1 MNGVNRREKG
11 NVRVFVGLAVLSL
24 TACREP
30 KEKKVTAS
38 TEASSK
44 VEETNEK
51 MSETID
57 KTNEQ
62 ASHSVESNESVKN
75 EESTADEDN
84 SQLTVADLDTTAI
97 NAGDFTTLVGTWKN
111 GKGESLIIHPDGST
125 NTGGMITKDSPT
137 DEPRPITSLSIRW
150 GPTGAALLLYRIGV
164 ENPNGDQSDKTK
176 PRLLITQDSGNY
188 PAEEYYYRSSEEENQ
203 DQNEEAKIIDTQEK
217 AETYIRKT
225 LTDAE
230 NNDTNLGFLGM
241 NGNDFFF
248 RAQSKQMVAN
258 GGTGTV
264 GFYRVSPQGA
274 VRITDARGN

>member
-1 MNGVNRREKG
+1 MKKG
-11 NVRVFVGLAVLSL
+11 MLAFFVGLAVLSL

-51 MSETID
+51 TSETID

-62 ASHSVESNESVKN
+62 ASSSVESNESVKN
-75 EESTADEDN
+75 EEPTADGNN

-111 GKGESLIIHPDGST
+111 GKGKSLIIHPDGST

-137 DEPRPITSLSIRW
+137 DESRPITSLSIRW

>member
-1 MNGVNRREKG
+1 MKKG
-11 NVRVFVGLAVLSL
+11 ILAFFVVLAVLSL

-51 MSETID
+51 TSETID

-75 EESTADEDN
+75 EEPTADGNN

-111 GKGESLIIHPDGST
+111 GKGESFIIHPDGST

-137 DEPRPITSLSIRW
+137 DESRPITSLSIRW
-150 GPTGAALLLYRIGV
+150 GPTGAALLLYKIGV

>member
-1 MNGVNRREKG
+1 MKKG
-11 NVRVFVGLAVLSL
+11 MFAFFVGLAVLSL

-51 MSETID
+51 TSETID

-62 ASHSVESNESVKN
+62 ASSSVESNESVKN
-75 EESTADEDN
+75 EEPTADGNN

-137 DEPRPITSLSIRW
+137 DESR
-150 GPTGAALLLYRIGV
+150 
-164 ENPNGDQSDKTK
+164 
-176 PRLLITQDSGNY
+176 
-188 PAEEYYYRSSEEENQ
+188 
-203 DQNEEAKIIDTQEK
+203 
-217 AETYIRKT
+217 
-225 LTDAE
+225 
-230 NNDTNLGFLGM
+230 
-241 NGNDFFF
+241 
-248 RAQSKQMVAN
+248 
-258 GGTGTV
+258 
-264 GFYRVSPQGA
+264 
-274 VRITDARGN
+274 

>member
-1 MNGVNRREKG
+1 MKKGRLAILVGV
-11 NVRVFVGLAVLSL
+11 AVLSL
-24 TACREP
+24 AACREP
-30 KEKKVTAS
+30 KEKKVTAP

-51 MSETID
+51 TSETID
-57 KTNEQ
+57 KTNKQ
-62 ASHSVESNESVKN
+62 VSSSVESNESVKS
-75 EESTADEDN
+75 EEPTADENN

-97 NAGDFTTLVGTWKN
+97 NTSDFTTLAGTWKN

-137 DEPRPITSLSIRW
+137 DESRPITSLSIRW
-150 GPTGAALLLYRIGV
+150 GPTGAALLLYKIGV
-164 ENPNGDQSDKTK
+164 ENPNGDQSDKTE

-188 PAEEYYYRSSEEENQ
+188 PAEEYYYRSSEEGIQ
-203 DQNEEAKIIDTQEK
+203 DQNEDTKIIDTQEK
-217 AETYIRKT
+217 AEACIRKT

-274 VRITDARGN
+274 VRITDAQGN

>member
-1 MNGVNRREKG
+1 MLAF
-11 NVRVFVGLAVLSL
+11 FVVLAVLSL

-51 MSETID
+51 TSETID

-62 ASHSVESNESVKN
+62 ASSSVESNESVKN

-137 DEPRPITSLSIRW
+137 DESRPITSKVL
-150 GPTGAALLLYRIGV
+150 GGGLLVLR
-164 ENPNGDQSDKTK
+164 
-176 PRLLITQDSGNY
+176 
-188 PAEEYYYRSSEEENQ
+188 YYYIELVL
-203 DQNEEAKIIDTQEK
+203 KILT
-217 AETYIRKT
+217 ATNRIRRNR
-225 LTDAE
+225 DC
-230 NNDTNLGFLGM
+230 
-241 NGNDFFF
+241 
-248 RAQSKQMVAN
+248 
-258 GGTGTV
+258 
-264 GFYRVSPQGA
+264 
-274 VRITDARGN
+274 

>member
-1 MNGVNRREKG
+1 MLAF
-11 NVRVFVGLAVLSL
+11 FVVLAVLSL

-51 MSETID
+51 TSETID

-62 ASHSVESNESVKN
+62 ASSSVESNESVKN
-75 EESTADEDN
+75 EEPTADGNN

-111 GKGESLIIHPDGST
+111 DK
-125 NTGGMITKDSPT
+125 GGMITKDSPT
-137 DEPRPITSLSIRW
+137 DESRPITSLSIRW
-150 GPTGAALLLYRIGV
+150 GPTGAALLLYKIGV

-188 PAEEYYYRSSEEENQ
+188 PAEEYYYRSSEEEIQ
-203 DQNEEAKIIDTQEK
+203 DQNEEAKIIENQEQ
-217 AETYIRKT
+217 AEACIRST

-230 NNDTNLGFLGM
+230 NDDTNLGFFGM

-248 RAQSKQMVAN
+248 RAQSKQMAAN

-264 GFYRVSPQGA
+264 GFFRVSPQGA

>member
-1 MNGVNRREKG
+1 MLAF
-11 NVRVFVGLAVLSL
+11 FVGLAVLSL

-38 TEASSK
+38 TETSSK

-51 MSETID
+51 TSETID

-62 ASHSVESNESVKN
+62 VSSSVESNESVKN
-75 EESTADEDN
+75 EEPTADENN

-97 NAGDFTTLVGTWKN
+97 NAGDFTTLAGTWKN

-137 DEPRPITSLSIRW
+137 DESRPITSLSIRW
-150 GPTGAALLLYRIGV
+150 GPTGAALLLYKIGV

-217 AETYIRKT
+217 AETCIRST

>member
-1 MNGVNRREKG
+1 MLAF
-11 NVRVFVGLAVLSL
+11 FVVLAVLSL

-44 VEETNEK
+44 VEETNTNEK
-51 MSETID
+51 TSETID
-57 KTNEQ
+57 KTIEQ
-62 ASHSVESNESVKN
+62 ASSSVESNESVKN
-75 EESTADEDN
+75 EEPTADGNN

-137 DEPRPITSLSIRW
+137 DESRPITSLSIRW
-150 GPTGAALLLYRIGV
+150 GPTGAALLLYKIGV

>member
-1 MNGVNRREKG
+1 MLAF
-11 NVRVFVGLAVLSL
+11 FVVLAVLSL

-51 MSETID
+51 TSETID

-62 ASHSVESNESVKN
+62 ASSSVESNESVKN
-75 EESTADEDN
+75 EESTADGNN

-125 NTGGMITKDSPT
+125 NTGGMITKDLPT
-137 DEPRPITSLSIRW
+137 DESRPTTSLSIRW
-150 GPTGAALLLYRIGV
+150 GPTGAALLLYKIGV

>member
-1 MNGVNRREKG
+1 MKKG
-11 NVRVFVGLAVLSL
+11 MLAFFVGLAVLSL

-38 TEASSK
+38 TETSSK

-51 MSETID
+51 TSETID

-62 ASHSVESNESVKN
+62 ASSSVESNESVKN
-75 EESTADEDN
+75 EEPTADENN

-97 NAGDFTTLVGTWKN
+97 NAGDFTTLAGTWKN

-137 DEPRPITSLSIRW
+137 DESRPITSLSIRW
-150 GPTGAALLLYRIGV
+150 GPTGAALLLYKIGV

-230 NNDTNLGFLGM
+230 NNDTNLGFLGI

>member
-1 MNGVNRREKG
+1 MKKG
-11 NVRVFVGLAVLSL
+11 MLAFFVVLAVLSL

-51 MSETID
+51 TSETID

-62 ASHSVESNESVKN
+62 ASSSVESNESVKN

-137 DEPRPITSLSIRW
+137 DESRPITSLSIRW
-150 GPTGAALLLYRIGV
+150 GPTGAALLLYKIGV

-188 PAEEYYYRSSEEENQ
+188 PVEEYYYRSSEEENQ

-230 NNDTNLGFLGM
+230 NNDTNLGFFGM

-274 VRITDARGN
+274 VRITDAQGN

>member
-1 MNGVNRREKG
+1 MFAF
-11 NVRVFVGLAVLSL
+11 FVGLAVLSL

-111 GKGESLIIHPDGST
+111 GKGESLSLIH
-125 NTGGMITKDSPT
+125 I
-137 DEPRPITSLSIRW
+137 
-150 GPTGAALLLYRIGV
+150 
-164 ENPNGDQSDKTK
+164 
-176 PRLLITQDSGNY
+176 
-188 PAEEYYYRSSEEENQ
+188 
-203 DQNEEAKIIDTQEK
+203 
-217 AETYIRKT
+217 
-225 LTDAE
+225 
-230 NNDTNLGFLGM
+230 
-241 NGNDFFF
+241 
-248 RAQSKQMVAN
+248 
-258 GGTGTV
+258 
-264 GFYRVSPQGA
+264 
-274 VRITDARGN
+274 

>member
-1 MNGVNRREKG
+1 MKKG
-11 NVRVFVGLAVLSL
+11 MFAFFVGLAVLSL

-137 DEPRPITSLSIRW
+137 DESRPITSLSIRW

-188 PAEEYYYRSSEEENQ
+188 PAEEYYYRFSEEENQ